1 MFDQLSELV
10 KQFGGEAVVNNP
22 AVPNEHNDA
31 VMQEAGG
38 SILSGLQDMVAN
50 GNIGDLTGMLTG
62 KTPINGN
69 NPVVQ
74 QLTEKVT
81 GNLGEKFGLS
91 PDAAGSVAGGLIP
104 QVLGGLVNKANDPN
118 QPGFNMS
125 DLVAAISGGQGG
137 GLLDMVSSVGSQFGL
152 DQDGDGKVGMSD
164 VTEMVSKKSGG
175 LGGLL
180 GKLFG
185 K

>member
-10 KQFGGEAVVNNP
+10 KQFGDNAVVNNP
-22 AVPNEHNDA
+22 AVPNEQNDA

-38 SILSGLQDMVAN
+38 SILSGLKDMVAS
-50 GNIGDLTGMLTG
+50 GNINDLTGILSG
-62 KTPINGN
+62 KTPIDGN

-74 QLTEKVT
+74 QLTEKV
-81 GNLGEKFGLS
+81 GLS
-91 PDAAGSVAGGLIP
+91 SDAAGSVAGGLIP
-104 QVLGGLVNKANDPN
+104 QILGGLVNKAKDPN

-125 DLVAAISGGQGG
+125 DLVSAISGGNGG
-137 GLLDMVSSVGSQFGL
+137 GLMDAVSKYGGQFGL
-152 DQDGDGKVGMSD
+152 DQNNDGKVDMGDAMAA
-164 VTEMVSKKSGG
+164 VTKKGG